1 METVE
6 GVIVKSEIV
15 QGCSVHFPL
24 ILIATT
30 YGNEDKAPQGPC

>member
-24 ILIATT
+24 RIMNFQFM
-30 YGNEDKAPQGPC
+30 G